1 MKIGNSS
8 ENTLIT
14 NTAASGRKYSI
25 QSTGKAFQILSNALY
40 QHKVKAVVREISC
53 NAYDA
58 HIDAGTTSTPFTV
71 SLPCKEDPHFRVRD
85 FGIGLAEDKFVE
97 VYTTYFGSSKA
108 DSNDHTGGLGLGS
121 KTPFI
126 MSKTFTVHSYYQG
139 QEYMWHSY
147 VNDNGEPDVVL
158 LSTKDTTEPNGLLV
172 IVPIGQ
178 TQSETEQNALF
189 REFQSEA
196 QVIYKWF
203 DVLPTVTCN
212 GKPVTIKRELDSSGK
227 YGKLKLTGM
236 EDTSVYFEKDH
247 SKTGQSTDV
256 RIKMGNVVYPYKL
269 SEVKSLDRFGGAVG
283 HAERIVRYLT
293 QTGRLNSNQHS
304 LVIEVGMGDVDI
316 APSREALSLSNTTEL
331 TIINALVRFTD
342 MFFDK
347 VQTTIDT
354 AKTTFEKYQ
363 ALFAVPPM
371 GGRKFKVDGKEIEP
385 NSQNPVWA
393 FGSTQ
398 AMLGRNN
405 FLRSF
410 SSEDLCVKYRRAGTR
425 GIIPLNTS
433 FDMSMYGTGIKERNV
448 ILIDKPYKGELR
460 LWVNANTKSE
470 SSVVVVF
477 GRDVKGA
484 PIPMTDAEMAPFL
497 EDAHPQ
503 VMKFSELTNVPA
515 AAPAKTGFT
524 SLKVT
529 DDSMLVMG
537 HTSDYNF
544 FTQGNSSLEHLNK
557 IKPIDPAVDVMDTLY
572 ICYKRQSSRII
583 AELQS
588 TVAPKTATDPREIQ
602 EVEMAPWSRAQSS
615 SGSWSSNCAA
625 LHGIFKNFAGEML
638 RQSGKTML
646 TFEAGGKKHNIKIIK
661 HVVLN
666 KEGYAA
672 VVGNSDYPQFV
683 TVDTAIKKL
692 IYPLIPV
699 DFHMYK
705 IEDRTMY
712 APARERTFQTINS
725 MLGLPAYEKYQ
736 ADLEKKVNNGGNDA
750 IRRFEQ
756 NGWVTARGYSPVT
769 IGTTT
774 HEYDF
779 SENQFFTA
787 LISAQSAGIPN
798 MDRVRHILKAH
809 GGSLR
814 DLFNGNT
821 YYTEMPLKAYHKLAQ
836 TMLSE
841 VNYKP
846 NLLDDYLIQYYE
858 KTHKQS

>member
-14 NTAASGRKYSI
+14 NTESSGRKYSI

-58 HIDAGTTSTPFTV
+58 HIDAGTTATPFTV
-71 SLPCKEDPHFRVRD
+71 SLPSKEDPHFRVRD

-139 QEYMWHSY
+139 KEYMWHSY

-212 GKPVTIKRELDSSGK
+212 NKPVVIKRELDSKGK
-227 YGKLKLTGM
+227 YSKLKLTGM
-236 EDTSVYFEKDH
+236 EDTSVYFETDH
-247 SKTGQSTDV
+247 SKGGQSDTV
-256 RIKMGNVVYPYKL
+256 FIKMGNVVYPYKL

-283 HAERIVRYLT
+283 HAERMVKYIT
-293 QTGRLNSNQHS
+293 MGGRLNYNGCP
-304 LVIEVGMGDVDI
+304 LVIDVAMGDVDI

-342 MFFDK
+342 MFFDQ
-347 VQTTIDT
+347 VQHTIDN
-354 AKTTFEKYQ
+354 AKSTFEKYQ

-371 GGRKFKVDGKEIEP
+371 GGRKFKVDGQEVEP
-385 NSQNPVWA
+385 NTQNPVWA
-393 FGSTQ
+393 FGSEINLQ
-398 AMLGRNN
+398 GRAN
-405 FLRSF
+405 FLRKF

-433 FDMSMYGTGIKERNV
+433 FDMTMYGPGIKDRNV
-448 ILIDKPYKGELR
+448 ILIDKAYKGELR
-460 LWVNANTKSE
+460 LWVNANTKPE

-477 GRDVKGA
+477 GRDAKGMA
-484 PIPMTDAEMAPFL
+484 VPMTDAEMAPFL
-497 EDAHPQ
+497 EDKHPQ
-503 VMKFSELTNVPA
+503 VLKFSELKNIPA
-515 AAPAKTGFT
+515 APVAKVGIK

-537 HTSDYNF
+537 RTSEYNY
-544 FTQGNSSLEHLNK
+544 FTQGNSTLEHLNN
-557 IKPIDPAVDVMDTLY
+557 IKPLDLTKDKLDTIY
-572 ICYKRQSSRII
+572 ICYQRVSGKIM
-583 AELQS
+583 ADLQS
-588 TVAPKTATDPREIQ
+588 VADPKKIEQ
-602 EVEMAPWSRAQSS
+602 VEMAPWSRAQSS
-615 SGSWSSNCAA
+615 SGSWSNNCSA
-625 LHGIFKNFAGEML
+625 LHGIFSTFVEGMK
-638 RQSGKTML
+638 RQNQQLKT
-646 TFEAGGKKHNIKIIK
+646 TFELDGKKHTITKIK

-672 VVGNSDYPQFV
+672 VVGNDDYPQFI

-705 IEDRTMY
+705 IGDRGMFHPGRDR
-712 APARERTFQTINS
+712 AANNIFPLLRLQ
-725 MLGLPAYEKYQ
+725 KYQ
-736 ADLEKKVNNGGNDA
+736 KYQEDLEQKANAGGNDA
-750 IRRFEQ
+750 VKRFET
-756 NGWVTARGYSPVT
+756 NGWVKDRHYSPAT
-769 IGTTT
+769 IGTTI
-774 HEYDF
+774 HEYEFGESQFIAALKAAHLANIPMAGEIARMLKLHNATLRELF
-779 SENQFFTA
+779 SGGYYSHSGDHAAIAYKA
-787 LISAQSAGIPN
+787 LIN
-798 MDRVRHILKAH
+798 EILIK
-809 GGSLR
+809 
-814 DLFNGNT
+814 NG
-821 YYTEMPLKAYHKLAQ
+821 YDF
-836 TMLSE
+836 
-841 VNYKP
+841 
-846 NLLDDYLIQYYE
+846 NLLDEYLISYAE
-858 KTHKQS
+858 KTHKKS

>member
-71 SLPCKEDPHFRVRD
+71 SLPSKEDPHFRVRD

-139 QEYMWHSY
+139 KEYMWHSY

-172 IVPIGQ
+172 IVPIGH

-212 GKPVTIKRELDSSGK
+212 NKPVVIKRELDSAGK
-227 YGKLKLTGM
+227 YSKLKLTGM
-236 EDTSVYFEKDH
+236 EDTSVYFETDH
-247 SKTGQSTDV
+247 SKGGQSDSV
-256 RIKMGNVVYPYKL
+256 YVKMGNVVYPYKL

-283 HAERIVRYLT
+283 HAERMVKYLT
-293 QTGRLNSNQHS
+293 VTGRLNYKQHQ
-304 LVIEVGMGDVDI
+304 LVIEVAMGDVDI

-347 VQTTIDT
+347 VQHTIDN
-354 AKTTFEKYQ
+354 AKSTFEKYQ

-371 GGRKFKVDGKEIEP
+371 GGRKFKVDGHEIEP
-385 NSQNPVWA
+385 NTQNPVWA
-393 FGSTQ
+393 FGSVSALQ
-398 AMLGRNN
+398 GRAN
-405 FLRSF
+405 FLRKF

-433 FDMSMYGTGIKERNV
+433 FDMTMYGPGIKDRNV

-460 LWVNANTKSE
+460 LWVNANTKPE
-470 SSVVVVF
+470 AAVVVVF
-477 GRDVKGA
+477 GRDAKGL
-484 PIPMTDAEMAPFL
+484 PVPMTDAEMAPFL
-497 EDAHPQ
+497 EDKHPQ
-503 VMKFSELTNVPA
+503 VMKFSELKNVPA
-515 AAPAKTGFT
+515 APAPKVGIK

-537 HTSDYNF
+537 RTSEYNF
-544 FTQGNSSLEHLNK
+544 FTQGNSSLEHLNNV
-557 IKPIDPAVDVMDTLY
+557 KPLDLTKDTCDTIY
-572 ICYKRQSSRII
+572 ICYQRASGKIF

-588 TVAPKTATDPREIQ
+588 VADEKVIEY
-602 EVEMAPWSRAQSS
+602 VEMAPWSRAQSS
-615 SGSWSSNCAA
+615 SGSWSNNCSA
-625 LHGIFKNFAGEML
+625 LYGIFDRFLDGMKHQNPKN
-638 RQSGKTML
+638 KI
-646 TFEAGGKKHNIKIIK
+646 TFTSGGKKHEIKRLK

-672 VVGNSDYPQFV
+672 VVGNPDYPQFM
-683 TVDTAIKKL
+683 TVDTAIKEL

-705 IEDRTMY
+705 IIDRTMFV
-712 APARERTFQTINS
+712 PQREHMATQIFEALKLEDYKAYQFDLRTKSETQGQDTIR
-725 MLGLPAYEKYQ
+725 K
-736 ADLEKKVNNGGNDA
+736 
-750 IRRFEQ
+750 FEQ
-756 NGWVTARGYSPVT
+756 NGWVVSRHYSPKAV
-769 IGTTT
+769 GTTV

-779 SENQFFTA
+779 GETEFRAA
-787 LISAQSAGIPN
+787 LLSARKDGIPH
-798 MDRVRHILKAH
+798 MDQVIPMLTAH
-809 GGSLR
+809 GNTNYRELWGAGYGHYNNNAPLTAFKY
-814 DLFNGNT
+814 LFT
-821 YYTEMPLKAYHKLAQ
+821 QKLKEL
-836 TMLSE
+836 
-841 VNYKP
+841 NYDYS
-846 NLLDDYLIQYYE
+846 LLDKYLIDYAE
-858 KTHKQS
+858 THHKKS

>member
-14 NTAASGRKYSI
+14 NTEASGRKYSI

-71 SLPCKEDPHFRVRD
+71 SLPSKEDPHFRVRD

-139 QEYMWHSY
+139 KEYMWHSY

-189 REFQSEA
+189 REFQAEA
-196 QVIYKWF
+196 QIIYKWF

-212 GKPVTIKRELDSSGK
+212 SKPIVIKRELDSKGK

-236 EDTSVYFEKDH
+236 EDTSVYFESAHTKG
-247 SKTGQSTDV
+247 GQCDTIF
-256 RIKMGNVVYPYKL
+256 IKMGNVVYPYKL
-269 SEVKSLDRFGGAVG
+269 SEIRNLDRFGGAVG
-283 HAERIVRYLT
+283 HAERMVKYIT
-293 QTGRLNSNQHS
+293 QTGRLNYSGS
-304 LVIEVGMGDVDI
+304 PLVIEVAMGDVDI

-331 TIINALVRFTD
+331 TIINALVRFTE
-342 MFFDK
+342 MFFDQ
-347 VQTTIDT
+347 VQYTIDN
-354 AKTTFEKYQ
+354 AKSTFEKYQ

-371 GGRKFKVDGKEIEP
+371 GGRKFKVDGKEVEP

-393 FGSTQ
+393 FGSDQ
-398 AMLGRNN
+398 ALTGRAN
-405 FLRSF
+405 FLRKF
-410 SSEDLCVKYRRAGTR
+410 SSEELCVKYRRAGTR

-433 FDMSMYGTGIKERNV
+433 FDMTMYGPGIKERNV
-448 ILIDKPYKGELR
+448 ILIDKAYKGELR
-460 LWVNANTKSE
+460 LWVNANTKPE

-477 GRDVKGA
+477 GRDAKGA
-484 PIPMTDAEMAPFL
+484 AIPMTDAEMAPFL
-497 EDAHPQ
+497 EDKHPQ
-503 VMKFSELTNVPA
+503 VMKFSELKTQP
-515 AAPAKTGFT
+515 AAPAPKVGIK

-537 HTSDYNF
+537 RTSEYNF
-544 FTQGNSSLEHLNK
+544 FTQGNSTLEHLNN
-557 IKPIDPAVDVMDTLY
+557 IKPLDLTKDKLDTIY
-572 ICYKRQSSRII
+572 ICYQRLSGKIM
-583 AELQS
+583 ADLQS
-588 TVAPKTATDPREIQ
+588 VADEKVIEQ
-602 EVEMAPWSRAQSS
+602 VEMAPWSRAQST
-615 SGSWSSNCAA
+615 SGSWSTNCSA
-625 LHGIFKNFAGEML
+625 LHGIFNTFVDGMR
-638 RQSGKTML
+638 RQNGALNL
-646 TFEAGGKKHNIKIIK
+646 TFELNGQKHKITKVK
-661 HVVLN
+661 HVILN
-666 KEGYAA
+666 KEGYTA

-705 IEDRTMY
+705 ITERSMFH
-712 APARERTFQTINS
+712 PNRETVSQQIFQI
-725 MLGLPAYEKYQ
+725 LGLHEYKKYQ
-736 ADLEKKVNNGGNDA
+736 DDLERKSTTTGQDA
-750 IRRFEQ
+750 IRKFEQ
-756 NGWVTARGYSPVT
+756 NGWIVSRHYSPVA
-769 IGTTT
+769 IGTTV
-774 HEYDF
+774 HEYEF
-779 SENQFFTA
+779 SESTFKNA
-787 LISAQSAGIPN
+787 LLSARKDGIPHMN
-798 MDRVRHILKAH
+798 EVI
-809 GGSLR
+809 
-814 DLFNGNT
+814 
-821 YYTEMPLKAYHKLAQ
+821 
-836 TMLSE
+836 TMLSAHGTGHYRE
-841 VNYKP
+841 LWSGSYSYNNSSHALNAFKFLFGEKLKEIKYNTK
-846 NLLDDYLIQYYE
+846 LLDKYLIDYAE
-858 KTHKQS
+858 THHKKS

>member
-71 SLPCKEDPHFRVRD
+71 SLPSKEDPHFRVRD

-139 QEYMWHSY
+139 KEYMWHSY

-189 REFQSEA
+189 RDFQAEA
-196 QVIYKWF
+196 QTIYQWF

-212 GKPVTIKRELDSSGK
+212 NKPVVIKRKLDSAGK

-236 EDTSVYFEKDH
+236 EDTSVYYEADH
-247 SKTGQSTDV
+247 SKGGQSENIYV
-256 RIKMGNVVYPYKL
+256 KMGNVVYPYNLKD
-269 SEVKSLDRFGGAVG
+269 VKSLDRFGGAVG
-283 HAERIVRYLT
+283 HAERMVRYLT
-293 QTGRLNSNQHS
+293 STGRLNYTQVP
-304 LVIEVGMGDVDI
+304 LVIEVAMGDVDI

-342 MFFDK
+342 MFFDQ
-347 VQTTIDT
+347 VQHTIDN
-354 AKTTFEKYQ
+354 AKSTFEKYQ

-385 NSQNPVWA
+385 NTQNPAWA
-393 FGSTQ
+393 FGSDQ
-398 AMLGRNN
+398 ALQGRAN
-405 FLRSF
+405 FLRKF
-410 SSEDLCVKYRRAGTR
+410 SSEELCVKYRRAGTR

-433 FDMSMYGTGIKERNV
+433 FDMTMYGPGIKDRNV
-448 ILIDKPYKGELR
+448 ILIDKAYKGELR
-460 LWVNANTKSE
+460 LWVNANTKPE

-477 GRDVKGA
+477 GRDAKGA
-484 PIPMTDAEMAPFL
+484 PIPLTDAEMAPFL
-497 EDAHPQ
+497 EDKHPQ
-503 VMKFSELTNVPA
+503 VMKFSQLTNIP
-515 AAPAKTGFT
+515 AAPAPKVGVQ

-537 HTSDYNF
+537 RTAEYNY
-544 FTQGNSSLEHLNK
+544 FTQGNSTLEHLNN
-557 IKPIDPAVDVMDTLY
+557 IKPLDLAKDKLDTIY
-572 ICYKRQSSRII
+572 ICYQRLSGKIMADLQTI
-583 AELQS
+583 AD
-588 TVAPKTATDPREIQ
+588 PKKLEQ
-602 EVEMAPWSRAQSS
+602 VEMAPWSRAQSS
-615 SGSWSSNCAA
+615 SGAWSNNCSA
-625 LHGIFKNFAGEML
+625 LHGIFGHFVENMK
-638 RQSGKTML
+638 RQNATLKL
-646 TFEAGGKKHNIKIIK
+646 TFEHSGKKHEIKTVK

-672 VVGNSDYPQFV
+672 VVGNPDYPQFV

-705 IEDRTMY
+705 IGDRQMY
-712 APARERTFQTINS
+712 HPSRDRAPGAIFG
-725 MLGLPAYEKYQ
+725 MLRLQKYQ
-736 ADLEKKVNNGGNDA
+736 KYQEDLEKKSNNTGNDA
-750 IRRFEQ
+750 IKRFES
-756 NGWVTARGYSPVT
+756 NGWVKDRHYSPVT
-769 IGTTT
+769 IGTTV
-774 HEYDF
+774 HEYQFGENEF
-779 SENQFFTA
+779 SAA
-787 LISAQSAGIPN
+787 LNAAHVAGIP
-798 MDRVRHILKAH
+798 MARDILRMMKLH
-809 GGSLR
+809 NGSFR
-814 DLFNGNT
+814 DLFNGG
-821 YYTEMPLKAYHKLAQ
+821 YYNNDYATNAFKALFTEILFKA
-836 TMLSE
+836 
-841 VNYKP
+841 NYDYT
-846 NLLDDYLIQYYE
+846 LLDNFLIDYVE
-858 KTHKQS
+858 KTHKKS

>member
-14 NTAASGRKYSI
+14 NTEASGRKYSI

-71 SLPCKEDPHFRVRD
+71 SLPSKEDPHFRVRD

-139 QEYMWHSY
+139 KEYMWHSY

-158 LSTKDTTEPNGLLV
+158 LNTKDTTEPNGLLV

-189 REFQSEA
+189 RDFQAEA
-196 QVIYKWF
+196 QVIYQWF

-212 GKPVTIKRELDSSGK
+212 NKPVVIKRQLDSAGK
-227 YGKLKLTGM
+227 YSKLKLTGM
-236 EDTSVYFEKDH
+236 EDTHVYYETEH
-247 SKTGQSTDV
+247 SKGGQSEV
-256 RIKMGNVVYPYKL
+256 INIKMGNVVYPYKL
-269 SEVKSLDRFGGAVG
+269 SEVSNLDRFGGAVG
-283 HAERIVRYLT
+283 HAERMVKYIT
-293 QTGRLNSNQHS
+293 QTGRLNYKPYP
-304 LVIEVGMGDVDI
+304 LVVEVGMGDVDI

-347 VQTTIDT
+347 VQNTIDT
-354 AKTTFEKYQ
+354 AKSTFEKYQ
-363 ALFAVPPM
+363 ALFAVPAM
-371 GGRKFKVDGKEIEP
+371 GGRKFKIDGKDVEP
-385 NSQNPVWA
+385 NTQNPVWA
-393 FGSTQ
+393 FGSDVSL
-398 AMLGRNN
+398 AGRAN
-405 FLRSF
+405 FLRKF

-433 FDMSMYGTGIKERNV
+433 FDMTMYGPGIKERNV
-448 ILIDKPYKGELR
+448 LLIDKAYKGELR
-460 LWVNANTKSE
+460 LWVNANTKAE

-477 GRDVKGA
+477 GRDAKGL
-484 PIPMTDAEMAPFL
+484 PRPMTDAEMEPFL
-497 EDAHPQ
+497 EDKHPQ
-503 VMKFSELTNVPA
+503 VMKFSELKVAPPA
-515 AAPAKTGFT
+515 PTAKTSFQ

-537 HTSDYNF
+537 RTSDYNY
-544 FTQGNSSLEHLNK
+544 FTQGNSSLEHLSN
-557 IKPIDPAVDVMDTLY
+557 IKPLDLTKDKMDTIY
-572 ICYKRQSSRII
+572 ICYQRASGKIF

-588 TVAPKTATDPREIQ
+588 IADAKVVEQ
-602 EVEMAPWSRAQSS
+602 VEMASWSRAQSS
-615 SGSWSSNCAA
+615 TGSWSANCAA
-625 LHGIFKNFAGEML
+625 LHGIFDRFVSDML
-638 RQSGKTML
+638 RTAAMPTKLKYNDGTKDHVIQKV
-646 TFEAGGKKHNIKIIK
+646 K

-666 KEGYAA
+666 KDGYAA
-672 VVGNSDYPQFV
+672 VVGNPDYPQFV

-705 IEDRTMY
+705 INDRRMFIPNRDRVSTQV
-712 APARERTFQTINS
+712 AK
-725 MLGLPAYEKYQ
+725 MLKLTEYTKYQ
-736 ADLEKKVNNGGNDA
+736 HDLEAKATNFSNDTVKK
-750 IRRFEQ
+750 FET
-756 NGWVTARGYSPVT
+756 NGWVVSRHYSPAT
-769 IGTTT
+769 IGTTV
-774 HEYDF
+774 HEYEF
-779 SENQFFTA
+779 SESQFIQA
-787 LISAQSAGIPN
+787 LQAADKASVANSLEVLRMLRLAGSNI
-798 MDRVRHILKAH
+798 
-809 GGSLR
+809 G
-814 DLFNGNT
+814 DLFSGYHNDR
-821 YYTEMPLKAYHKLAQ
+821 PLQAFQALFEQRLKEIGFDFAA
-836 TMLSE
+836 
-841 VNYKP
+841 
-846 NLLDDYLIQYYE
+846 LDRFLVDYSE
-858 KTHKQS
+858 KTHKKS

>member
-71 SLPCKEDPHFRVRD
+71 SLPSKEDPHFRVRD

-139 QEYMWHSY
+139 KEYMWHSY

-172 IVPIGQ
+172 IVPIGH

-189 REFQSEA
+189 REFQGEA

-212 GKPVTIKRELDSSGK
+212 GKPVAIKRELDSAGK

-236 EDTSVYFEKDH
+236 EDTSVYYETDH
-247 SKTGQSTDV
+247 TKGGQSEFV
-256 RIKMGNVVYPYKL
+256 YVKMGNVVYPYKL
-269 SEVKSLDRFGGAVG
+269 SEVKSLDRFGGAIG
-283 HAERIVRYLT
+283 HAERMVKYLT
-293 QTGRLNSNQHS
+293 QTGRLNSKQHQ
-304 LVIEVGMGDVDI
+304 LVIDVAMGDVDI

-347 VQTTIDT
+347 VQYTIDN
-354 AKTTFEKYQ
+354 AKSTFEKYQ

-371 GGRKFKVDGKEIEP
+371 GGRKFKVDGHEIEP
-385 NSQNPVWA
+385 NTQNPVWA
-393 FGSTQ
+393 FGSVAALQ
-398 AMLGRNN
+398 GRAN
-405 FLRSF
+405 FLRKF

-433 FDMSMYGTGIKERNV
+433 FDMTMYGPGIKDRNV

-460 LWVNANTKSE
+460 LWVNANTKPE
-470 SSVVVVF
+470 AAVVVVF
-477 GRDVKGA
+477 GRDAKGM
-484 PIPMTDAEMAPFL
+484 PVPMTDAEMAPFL
-497 EDAHPQ
+497 EDKHPQ
-503 VMKFSELTNVPA
+503 VMKFSELKHIPA
-515 AAPAKTGFT
+515 APTPKVGIK

-537 HTSDYNF
+537 RTSEYNF
-544 FTQGNSSLEHLNK
+544 FTQGNSSLEHLNN
-557 IKPIDPAVDVMDTLY
+557 IKPLDLTKDVLDTVY
-572 ICYKRQSSRII
+572 ICYQRSSGKIL

-588 TVAPKTATDPREIQ
+588 VADAKVIEQ
-602 EVEMAPWSRAQSS
+602 VEMAPWSRAQSS
-615 SGSWSSNCAA
+615 SGSWSNNCSA
-625 LHGIFKNFAGEML
+625 LHGIFERFVEGMKNQALSKLDVKYEI
-638 RQSGKTML
+638 
-646 TFEAGGKKHNIKIIK
+646 GGKKHVIKKIK

-672 VVGNSDYPQFV
+672 VVGNPDYPQFL
-683 TVDTAIKKL
+683 TVDKAIKEL

-705 IEDRTMY
+705 IVDRTMFH
-712 APARERTFQTINS
+712 PNRETTTKEIFQI
-725 MLGLPAYEKYQ
+725 LGLHEYKKFQE
-736 ADLEKKVNNGGNDA
+736 DLERKAMTVGQDA
-750 IRRFEQ
+750 VRKFEQ
-756 NGWVTARGYSPVT
+756 NGWVVSRHYSPAT
-769 IGTTT
+769 IGTTV
-774 HEYDF
+774 HEYEF
-779 SENQFFTA
+779 GESEFKAA
-787 LISAQSAGIPN
+787 LLSARKDGVPRMSEII
-798 MDRVRHILKAH
+798 HLLSAH
-809 GGSLR
+809 GTSSYRDLWNGNYYNNSHSMNAFKKLFGEKLR
-814 DLFNGNT
+814 DIQYDNT
-821 YYTEMPLKAYHKLAQ
+821 
-836 TMLSE
+836 
-841 VNYKP
+841 
-846 NLLDDYLIQYYE
+846 LLDKYLIDYAE
-858 KTHKQS
+858 THHKKS

>member
-14 NTAASGRKYSI
+14 NTESSGRKYSI

-58 HIDAGTTSTPFTV
+58 HIDAGTTATPFTV
-71 SLPCKEDPHFRVRD
+71 SLPSKEDPHFRVRD

-97 VYTTYFGSSKA
+97 VYTTYFGSSKS

-126 MSKTFTVHSYYQG
+126 MSKTFTVHSYYG
-139 QEYMWHSY
+139 GKEYMWHSY

-196 QVIYKWF
+196 QTIYKWF

-212 GKPVTIKRELDSSGK
+212 NKPITIKRELDSKGR

-236 EDTSVYFEKDH
+236 EDTSVYFEADH
-247 SKTGQSTDV
+247 TKGNQSDTIY
-256 RIKMGNVVYPYKL
+256 IKMGNVIYPYKL
-269 SEVKSLDRFGGAVG
+269 SDVKSLDRFGGAVG
-283 HAERIVRYLT
+283 HAERIVKYIT
-293 QTGRLNSNQHS
+293 QTGRLNYHS
-304 LVIEVGMGDVDI
+304 FPLVIEVGMGDVDI

-347 VQTTIDT
+347 VQYTIDN
-354 AKTTFEKYQ
+354 AKSTFEKYQ

-393 FGSTQ
+393 FGSDQ
-398 AMLGRNN
+398 ALLGRANY
-405 FLRSF
+405 LRKF
-410 SSEDLCVKYRRAGTR
+410 SSEELCVKYRRAGTR

-433 FDMSMYGTGIKERNV
+433 FDMTMYGPGIKDRNV
-448 ILIDKPYKGELR
+448 ILIDKAYKGELR
-460 LWVNANTKSE
+460 LWVNANTKPE

-477 GRDVKGA
+477 GRDNKGA

-497 EDAHPQ
+497 EDKHPQ
-503 VMKFSELTNVPA
+503 VMKFSQLTNIP
-515 AAPAKTGFT
+515 AAPAPKVGIK

-537 HTSDYNF
+537 RTSEYNY
-544 FTQGNSSLEHLNK
+544 FTQGNSSLEHLNNV
-557 IKPIDPAVDVMDTLY
+557 KPLDLDVDKMDTVY
-572 ICYKRQSSRII
+572 ICYQRVSGKIM
-583 AELQS
+583 AELQ
-588 TVAPKTATDPREIQ
+588 TVADAKKLEQ
-602 EVEMAPWSRAQSS
+602 VEMAPWSRAQSTT
-615 SGSWSSNCAA
+615 GAWSTNCSA
-625 LHGIFKNFAGEML
+625 LHGIFSTFVEGMK
-638 RQSGKTML
+638 RQNNQLQHLSY
-646 TFEAGGKKHNIKIIK
+646 EHNGKKHVITKVK

-666 KEGYAA
+666 KDGYAA
-672 VVGNSDYPQFV
+672 VVGNTDYPQFM

-705 IEDRTMY
+705 IGDRQMY
-712 APARERTFQTINS
+712 HPGRERAAAAVFSLLRLHDYQKFQD
-725 MLGLPAYEKYQ
+725 K
-736 ADLEKKVNNGGNDA
+736 LEKMSTNTGNDA
-750 IRRFEQ
+750 IKRFES
-756 NGWVTARGYSPVT
+756 NGWVKDRHYSPVT
-769 IGTTT
+769 IGTTV
-774 HEYDF
+774 HEYEF
-779 SENQFFTA
+779 GEQAFFQA
-787 LISAQSAGIPN
+787 LSAAQKAGIP
-798 MDRVRHILKAH
+798 MASDIARMLKLH
-809 GGSLR
+809 TGSLR
-814 DLFNGNT
+814 ELFNGS
-821 YYTEMPLKAYHKLAQ
+821 YYNHNDASGTAYKALFTEVLTKA
-836 TMLSE
+836 
-841 VNYKP
+841 NYDYK
-846 NLLDDYLIQYYE
+846 LLDQYMIDYAE
-858 KTHKQS
+858 KTHKKS

>member
-71 SLPCKEDPHFRVRD
+71 SLPSKKDPHFRVRD

-139 QEYMWHSY
+139 KEYMWHSY

-189 REFQSEA
+189 RDFQTEA
-196 QVIYKWF
+196 QTIYQWF
-203 DVLPTVTCN
+203 DVLPTVTCDD
-212 GKPVTIKRELDSSGK
+212 KPITIKRKLDSAGK

-236 EDTSVYFEKDH
+236 EDTSVYFEADH
-247 SKTGQSTDV
+247 SKGGQSETIFV
-256 RIKMGNVVYPYKL
+256 KMGNVVYPYNLK
-269 SEVKSLDRFGGAVG
+269 EVKSLDRFGGAVG
-283 HAERIVRYLT
+283 HAERMVKYLT
-293 QTGRLNSNQHS
+293 STGRLNYTQFP
-304 LVIEVGMGDVDI
+304 LVIEVAMGDVDI

-347 VQTTIDT
+347 VQHTIDN
-354 AKTTFEKYQ
+354 AKSTFEKYQ

-371 GGRKFKVDGKEIEP
+371 GGRKFKVDGNEIEP
-385 NSQNPVWA
+385 NTQNPVWA
-393 FGSTQ
+393 FGADQ
-398 AMLGRNN
+398 ALQGRAN
-405 FLRSF
+405 FLRKF

-433 FDMSMYGTGIKERNV
+433 FDMTMYGPGIKDRNV
-448 ILIDKPYKGELR
+448 ILIDKQYKGELR
-460 LWVNANTKSE
+460 LWVNANTKPE

-477 GRDVKGA
+477 GRDAKGM
-484 PIPMTDAEMAPFL
+484 PIPMTDVEMAPFL
-497 EDAHPQ
+497 EDKHPQ
-503 VMKFSELTNVPA
+503 VMKFSQLTNIPA
-515 AAPAKTGFT
+515 APVAKVGIK

-529 DDSMLVMG
+529 DDSMLVMAR
-537 HTSDYNF
+537 TSEYNY
-544 FTQGNSSLEHLNK
+544 FTQGNSSLEHLNN
-557 IKPIDPAVDVMDTLY
+557 IKPLNLTVDKMETIY
-572 ICYKRQSSRII
+572 ICYQRLSGKIM
-583 AELQS
+583 AELQ
-588 TVAPKTATDPREIQ
+588 TVADAKKLEQ
-602 EVEMAPWSRAQSS
+602 VEMAPWSRAQSS
-615 SGSWSSNCAA
+615 SGSWSTNCSA
-625 LHGIFKNFAGEML
+625 LHGIFSSFVDGMK
-638 RQSGKTML
+638 RQNAALKL
-646 TFEAGGKKHNIKIIK
+646 TFEAAGKKHEIKHVK

-672 VVGNSDYPQFV
+672 VVGNPDYPQFI

-705 IEDRTMY
+705 IGDRQMY
-712 APARERTFQTINS
+712 HPSRERAPQSIFALLRLQ
-725 MLGLPAYEKYQ
+725 KYQ
-736 ADLEKKVNNGGNDA
+736 KFQEGLEAKANNTGNDA
-750 IRRFEQ
+750 IKRFES
-756 NGWVTARGYSPVT
+756 NGWVKDRHYSPVT
-769 IGTTT
+769 IGTTV
-774 HEYDF
+774 HEYEF
-779 SENQFFTA
+779 GEAEFKAA
-787 LISAQSAGIPN
+787 LNAAHVSGMPMA
-798 MDRVRHILKAH
+798 KAVLDMLQLH
-809 GGSLR
+809 RGSLR
-814 DLFNGNT
+814 DLFNNG
-821 YYTEMPLKAYHKLAQ
+821 YYNNDYAAKAFQALFTDVLYKGGYDYG
-836 TMLSE
+836 MLDE
-841 VNYKP
+841 FLV
-846 NLLDDYLIQYYE
+846 DYAE
-858 KTHKQS
+858 KTHKKS

>member
-14 NTAASGRKYSI
+14 NTEASGRKYSI

-71 SLPCKEDPHFRVRD
+71 SLPSKEDPHFRVRD

-139 QEYMWHSY
+139 KEYMWHSY

-196 QVIYKWF
+196 QIIYKWF

-212 GKPVTIKRELDSSGK
+212 NKPIAIKRELDSKGK

-236 EDTSVYFEKDH
+236 EDTSVYYEADH
-247 SKTGQSTDV
+247 SKGGQSDSV
-256 RIKMGNVVYPYKL
+256 FIKMGNVVYPYKL
-269 SEVKSLDRFGGAVG
+269 SEVRNLDRFGGAIG
-283 HAERIVRYLT
+283 HAERMVRYLT
-293 QTGRLNSNQHS
+293 STGRLNYNGCP
-304 LVIEVGMGDVDI
+304 LVIEVAMGDVDI

-342 MFFDK
+342 MFFDQ
-347 VQTTIDT
+347 VQHTIDN
-354 AKTTFEKYQ
+354 AKSTFEKYQ

-371 GGRKFKVDGKEIEP
+371 GGRKFKVDGNEIEP
-385 NSQNPVWA
+385 NTQNPVWA
-393 FGSTQ
+393 FGSDINLQ
-398 AMLGRNN
+398 GRAN
-405 FLRSF
+405 FLRKF

-433 FDMSMYGTGIKERNV
+433 FDMTMYGPGIKDRNV
-448 ILIDKPYKGELR
+448 LLIDKAYKGELR
-460 LWVNANTKSE
+460 LWVNANTKPE

-477 GRDVKGA
+477 GRDAKGMA
-484 PIPMTDAEMAPFL
+484 CPMTDAEMAPFL
-497 EDAHPQ
+497 EDKHPQ
-503 VMKFSELTNVPA
+503 VMKFSELKVQP
-515 AAPAKTGFT
+515 AAPAPKVGIK

-537 HTSDYNF
+537 RTSEYNF
-544 FTQGNSSLEHLNK
+544 FTQGNSSLEHLNN
-557 IKPIDPAVDVMDTLY
+557 IKPLDLTKDKLDTIY
-572 ICYKRQSSRII
+572 ICYQRLSGKIM
-583 AELQS
+583 ADLQ
-588 TVAPKTATDPREIQ
+588 TVADPKKLEQ
-602 EVEMAPWSRAQSS
+602 VEMAPWSRAQSS
-615 SGSWSSNCAA
+615 TGSWSNNCSA
-625 LHGIFKNFAGEML
+625 LHGIFGNFVESMK
-638 RQSGKTML
+638 RQNQQQKM
-646 TFEAGGKKHNIKIIK
+646 TFELNGTKHEITKVK

-672 VVGNSDYPQFV
+672 VVGNTDYPQFV

-705 IEDRTMY
+705 IGDRQMY
-712 APARERTFQTINS
+712 HPSRERAPTAIFSLLRLQ
-725 MLGLPAYEKYQ
+725 KYQ
-736 ADLEKKVNNGGNDA
+736 LHHEKLEKLTNNTGNDA
-750 IRRFEQ
+750 IKRFES
-756 NGWVTARGYSPVT
+756 NGWVTARHYSPVT
-769 IGTTT
+769 IGTTV
-774 HEYDF
+774 HEYEF
-779 SENQFFTA
+779 GESEFLAA
-787 LISAQSAGIPN
+787 LNAAHMAGIP
-798 MDRVRHILKAH
+798 MAKDIHRMLKLH
-809 GGSLR
+809 NGSLR
-814 DLFNGNT
+814 ELFSGG
-821 YYTEMPLKAYHKLAQ
+821 YYSHSKDAAEVAYKALFTEVLTKGGY
-836 TMLSE
+836 
-841 VNYKP
+841 NYG
-846 NLLDDYLIQYYE
+846 LLDEYLIDYAE
-858 KTHKQS
+858 KTHKKS